1 MTLDPDIQI
10 PILSEPDKDGMQT
23 LLGYEPGYHVNIAL
37 QGLTPELEKFRVFP
51 SQLRRVFAGDSPEKP
66 AWTVALRFADEAEAI
81 KVLGLPS

>member
-37 QGLTPELEKFRVFP
+37 QDLTPELEAFRVFP
-51 SQLRRVFAGDSPEKP
+51 SQLRRVFAGDDPEKP
-66 AWTVALRFADEAEAI
+66 AWTVALKFEEEAEAR